1 MAHDIVMPNAGFDS
15 QEGRLLEWLK
25 QPGDRVQKG
34 EAIALI
40 ESDKANV
47 ELESIAAGIVVELLC
62 EPEQEVKVGTVIAR
76 VGTQDEYQQSRIYAP
91 APPANTTSASVAN
104 GTASPSPVAAR
115 MAQANAIDVQSVSGS
130 GPRGRVMRQDVEQH
144 LAQQSGEMPLLQALP
159 KVRRAVREAGLTLE
173 SIYQQTRRNPIQ
185 MQDVEA
191 FVAPSTISVSEPI
204 VVPEAEVVPVIAHPV
219 SPVEAM
225 AAAPVHSETP
235 LPAGAREI
243 PLTRMRQAIAR
254 QLTQSMQQ
262 APHFY
267 VSGEFDVE
275 NIMLALK
282 KLPSPAPK
290 INDVLQYLVV
300 QTLLTV
306 PALNATFQDG
316 HLFQHDGVHLAVAV
330 ALGDGLITPV
340 LRDAQNYSLVGLAA
354 QSRALIARA
363 RENRLQAGDLNGGTF
378 TISNLGVIPQVD
390 HFTAVINPP
399 QVAILA
405 VGTVKQRPIV
415 REGGL
420 FVRHTVHFTL
430 SGDHRVVDGMDLGRF
445 MANFQEQTD
454 HFVHA

>member
-1 MAHDIVMPNAGFDS
+1 MAHNIVMPNAGFDS

-25 QPGDRVQKG
+25 QPGDSVQKG

-47 ELESIAAGIVVELLC
+47 ELESIAAGIVLELLC
-62 EPEQEVKVGTVIAR
+62 QPDEEVKVGAVIAR
-76 VGTQDEYQQSRIYAP
+76 VGTQDEYQQAHTSTIAVPSQP
-91 APPANTTSASVAN
+91 ATAAVN
-104 GTASPSPVAAR
+104 GTVSPSPVAAR
-115 MAQANAIDVQSVSGS
+115 MAQANAIDVQAVSGS

-144 LAQQSGEMPLLQALP
+144 LAQRTDDTPRLQALP

-185 MQDVEA
+185 MQDVQA
-191 FVAPSTISVSEPI
+191 FAHQPSSHEPDAPED
-204 VVPEAEVVPVIAHPV
+204 VPVL
-219 SPVEAM
+219 
-225 AAAPVHSETP
+225 AAPVPPVELIAASLTPTETP
-235 LPAGAREI
+235 VPTGAREI
-243 PLTRMRQAIAR
+243 PLTRMRQVIAR

-282 KLPSPAPK
+282 SLPSPAPK

-316 HLFQHDGVHLAVAV
+316 RLFQHEGVHLAIAV
-330 ALGDGLITPV
+330 ALNEGLITPV
-340 LRDAQNYSLVGLAA
+340 LRDAQHYSLTGLAA

-363 RENRLQAGDLNGGTF
+363 RENRLQASDLNGGTF
-378 TISNLGVIPQVD
+378 TISNLGVIPQVEQ
-390 HFTAVINPP
+390 FTAVINPP

-405 VGTVKQRPIV
+405 VGAVKQRPVV
-415 REGGL
+415 RDGGL
-420 FVRHTVHFTL
+420 FVRHTVHCTL

-445 MANFQEQTD
+445 MANFQQHID
-454 HFVHA
+454 RFVQA